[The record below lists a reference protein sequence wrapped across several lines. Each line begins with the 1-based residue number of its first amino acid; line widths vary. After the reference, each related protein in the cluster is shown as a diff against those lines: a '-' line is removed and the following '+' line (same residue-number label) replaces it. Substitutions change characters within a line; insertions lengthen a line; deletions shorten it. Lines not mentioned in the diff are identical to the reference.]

1 MRRRFSTLTCDTLYC
16 YKMYHMKRS
25 LPRART
31 RPALSE
37 LEHEVMQAVWT
48 ASPCTV
54 DSVHQAVS
62 RQRELKE
69 VTVRTVLRRLEQ
81 KGYVEHDVEGRAFL
95 YRPVEAPRSLAARAV
110 RHILDRFCNGS
121 VDELVS
127 GLVEADVLSD
137 AELATLAASIKA
149 RAGARIKRV
158 KKGR

>member
-1 MRRRFSTLTCDTLYC
+1 
-16 YKMYHMKRS
+16 MKHS
-25 LPRART
+25 LP
-31 RPALSE
+31 PLGD
-37 LEHEVMQAVWT
+37 LEHELLSILWKRGEMTAFAVRKQV
-48 ASPCTV
+48 A
-54 DSVHQAVS
+54 
-62 RQRELKE
+62 RKLKD
-69 VTVRTVLRRLEQ
+69 TTIRTVLRRLEQ
-81 KGYVEHDVEGRAFL
+81 KGYVEHEVEGRAFL

-137 AELATLAASIKA
+137 AELATLEASIKA